1 MITPHS
7 APADPGAP
15 LTSAEIAAVAGKPA
29 KHPEF
34 KGVSPE
40 FGLPAKIRARLGIPD
55 MITEYRYADGGLAFV
70 VCRWDT
76 EPRKTIRPFTWDGT
90 EWQMQQLRPA
100 PRPLLNAPQ
109 FYGNGAPVLVVEG
122 EKACDG
128 ARPYL
133 PPGWVVTTWA
143 GGAENWAQHDWSL
156 LAGHSVVIWPDN
168 DAPGRAA
175 ATAIESHLHGLGIA
189 AYVAQLPSFLPPAW
203 DLADDLVGGWK
214 PSTITAAL
222 QRFLRRAD
230 IPAPVVDGR
239 PGDDLLPPVLNGH
252 NLGDPDMEWQAL
264 GAKDG
269 DFFFLSKRSQRIEV
283 LRANALLNKVGA
295 LQIVPD
301 LEYWAHHSAAPKRRI
316 DFAEIG
322 AGLMRACYDRGVYT
336 PRRVRGRG
344 GWMDEGRV
352 VFHNG
357 DSLWVDGQAVRPGD
371 ARSHYIYPAE
381 DRFGDMDM
389 SQVDPLTDAEGRLIL
404 EICRHL
410 RWEDSTSALYVAG
423 WLATAP
429 VCGLLPWRPH
439 VWVTGTRGSGKSWLL
454 NSVAGRILSPFSLN
468 VKGATTEAGIRS
480 TLGRD
485 ARPVI
490 FDEAEPGDNPA
501 TRQRMEALL
510 ELIRQAS
517 AETDAEQLKGSATH
531 VAHGFN
537 VRSQFLCG
545 SIAVP
550 LARDADESRF
560 MVCTLRQPVA
570 GPQGEV
576 HFADLRKMVARL
588 PPDCGPRLLKRQL
601 ENASVLRQSAETLAA
616 AIAGRSGTRRQ
627 GDQVGT
633 LLAGVWTLLNR
644 KPIRPAQAE
653 DWASRVLPDPEG
665 EEAEAAT
672 ENEAHGLLRSA
683 LSSLIRVTTDHR
695 SVDRSLGELL
705 LVGMREAKD
714 DAISSDESRRALER
728 HGVKIM
734 DNSASEPGVSFAAG
748 HDLCSRLFESSP
760 YAVAWTRI
768 LAGLPGAG
776 KTASVRFAGSAHRTI
791 WVPRAQI
798 FPPAPA
804 APQVNLSE
812 DDELRAAGFPDDG
825 QIPF

>member
-1 MITPHS
+1 MITPQ
-7 APADPGAP
+7 PADPGAP
-15 LTSAEIAAVAGKPA
+15 LTPGEIASVAAKPI

-34 KGVSPE
+34 KGISPE
-40 FGLPAKIRARLGIPD
+40 FALPAKIAARLGSPD
-55 MITEYRYADGGLAFV
+55 MISEYRYADGGLAFV
-70 VCRWDT
+70 VCRWNT
-76 EPRKTIRPFTWDGT
+76 EPRKTIRPFTWDGA
-90 EWQMQQLRPA
+90 EWQMQQLRPT

-109 FYGNGAPVLVVEG
+109 FFGNGAPVLVVEG

-143 GGAENWAQHDWSL
+143 GGAENWPQHDWTALS
-156 LAGHSVVIWPDN
+156 GHSVVIWPDN

-175 ATAIESHLHGLGIA
+175 ALAIEAHLHGLGIA
-189 AYVAQLPSFLPPAW
+189 ACVAQLPDFLPPGW
-203 DLADDLVGGWK
+203 DLGDDLIGGWK
-214 PSTITAAL
+214 PTTVTKAL
-222 QRFLRRAD
+222 MRFLSRAD
-230 IPAPVVDGR
+230 VPAPMVDGR
-239 PGDDLLPPVLNGH
+239 TADDLLPPVANEN
-252 NLGDPDMEWQAL
+252 NLGDPDIQWQAL

-269 DFFFLSKRSQRIEV
+269 EFFFLSKRSQRIEV
-283 LRANALLNKVGA
+283 LRTGALLTKVGA
-295 LQIVPD
+295 LQLVPD
-301 LEYWAHHSAAPKRRI
+301 MEYWAAHAHTHKRKV
-316 DFAEIG
+316 DFSEVG
-322 AGLMRACYDRGVYT
+322 ATLMSACYARGVYT

-357 DSLWVDGQAVRPGD
+357 DSLWVDGATMRPGD
-371 ARSHYIYPAE
+371 ARSHYIYPQE
-381 DRFGDMDM
+381 DRFGDMDL
-389 SQVDPLTDAEGRLIL
+389 SDVEPLSDADGRLIL
-404 EICRHL
+404 DICRHL
-410 RWEDSTSALYVAG
+410 RWEDSTAALYVAG
-423 WLATAP
+423 WMATAP

-439 VWVTGTRGSGKSWLL
+439 IWVTGTRGSGKSWLL
-454 NSVAGRILSPFSLN
+454 NSVVGRILSPFSLN

-517 AETDAEQLKGSATH
+517 AETDAEQLKGSSTH
-531 VAHGFN
+531 VAYGFN

-560 MVCTLRQPVA
+560 MVCTLRQPLP
-570 GPQGEV
+570 GPKGEV

-588 PPDCGPRLLKRQL
+588 PPDCAARLLKRQL
-601 ENASVLRQSAETLAA
+601 ANAGVLRQSAETLAA

-633 LLAGVWTLLNR
+633 LLAGVWTLLHR

-653 DWASRVLPDPEG
+653 EWAARVLPDPEG

-672 ENEAHGLLRSA
+672 ENEAHGLLRAA
-683 LSSLIRVTTDHR
+683 LSSLVRVTTEHR
-695 SVDRSLGELL
+695 TVERSLGELL
-705 LVGMREAKD
+705 LAGLAETRD
-714 DAISSDESRRALER
+714 DAIPTGEAKRALER
-728 HGVKIM
+728 YGVKIL
-734 DNSASEPGVSFAAG
+734 DSSSGEPGVAFATG
-748 HDLCSRLFESSP
+748 HEHSSKLFEASP
-760 YAVAWTRI
+760 YGVAWSRI

-776 KTASVRFAGSAHRTI
+776 RTPALRFAGSSHRTI
-791 WVPRAQI
+791 WVPRGQL
-798 FPPAPA
+798 FPPAPG
-804 APQVNLSE
+804 SE
-812 DDELRAAGFPDDG
+812 PPPSSLDEDLRAAGFRDDDL
-825 QIPF
+825 PF